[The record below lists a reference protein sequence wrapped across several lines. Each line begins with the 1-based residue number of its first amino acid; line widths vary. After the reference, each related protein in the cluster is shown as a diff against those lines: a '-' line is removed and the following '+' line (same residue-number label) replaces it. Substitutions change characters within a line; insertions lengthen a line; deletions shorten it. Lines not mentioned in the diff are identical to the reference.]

1 VRRLAPAIAIVAGIL
16 IADQLTKA
24 WAVRNLADGPI
35 VLIDGFLALRLVYN
49 PGAAFSSFQ
58 GLGPLI
64 GVLAVAVTGWIV
76 LMMRRTSR
84 TVETLALSL
93 VLAGALGNLID
104 RAVRGDGFLDGA
116 VVDFVDLWRIPT
128 FNVADAAIT
137 CGAVLLVWAALTSAR
152 HHPEPGGDAPG
163 DG

>member
-1 VRRLAPAIAIVAGIL
+1 MRRFAPALAIVAAIL
-16 IADQLTKA
+16 AADQLTKA
-24 WAVRNLADGPI
+24 WAVAALSDGPI
-35 VLIDGFLALRLVYN
+35 VLIDGFLSLRLVYN

-64 GVLAVAVTGWIV
+64 GVLAVAVAGWIV
-76 LMMRRTSR
+76 LMMRQSSR
-84 TVETLALSL
+84 HVEIVALSL
-93 VLAGALGNLID
+93 VLAGAVGNLID
-104 RAVRGDGFLDGA
+104 RVVRGDGFLDGA

-137 CGAVLLVWAALTSAR
+137 CGAVLLVLAAMTAPRLQPEHSAT
-152 HHPEPGGDAPG
+152 PA